1 MESEVLVMLSMESR
15 KKSRQLVKWVKEKM
29 ARVSQSDRLDRI
41 EEKIDKLS
49 EVLIAMAR
57 AEEKIQGLTED
68 HDKMYSRINNLSQKI
83 DKLDEQVVK
92 NTQTVTTIHKLFWVV
107 IAAATAA
114 FASQVFNWF

>member
-1 MESEVLVMLSMESR
+1 MLSMESR
-15 KKSRQLVKWVKEKM
+15 KKGRQLIKWVTEKM

-49 EVLIAMAR
+49 EVLVAMAR
-57 AEEKIQGLTED
+57 AEEKIVGLTED

-92 NTQTVTTIHKLFWVV
+92 NTQTVATIHKLFWVV
-107 IAAATAA
+107 IAAFSAA
-114 FASQVFNWF
+114 FAAQVFNWF